1 VKDSDVRDWFADY
14 LSAFAALGR
23 GESRPEEL
31 FPHYDVPFLLTTDD
45 VIMSHGTV
53 DEVAAWLQG
62 QADAMTA
69 AAYDHTK
76 TLASDITILNRN
88 TALLRGELSRQRA
101 DGGEINRVSVTYVII
116 RESESFRISVLV
128 LDSP

>member
-1 VKDSDVRDWFADY
+1 MTK
-14 LSAFAALGR
+14 L
-23 GESRPEEL
+23 
-31 FPHYDVPFLLTTDD
+31 
-45 VIMSHGTV
+45 

-69 AAYDHTK
+69 AAYDHTR

-88 TALLRGELSRQRA
+88 TALLRGELSRERA

-116 RESESFRISVLV
+116 RESETFRISVLV
-128 LDSP
+128 LHSP